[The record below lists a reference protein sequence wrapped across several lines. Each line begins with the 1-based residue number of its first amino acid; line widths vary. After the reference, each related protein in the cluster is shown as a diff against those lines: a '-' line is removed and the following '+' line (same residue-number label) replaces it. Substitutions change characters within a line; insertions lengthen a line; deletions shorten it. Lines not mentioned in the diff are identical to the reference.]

1 VCPSATQGVSGDASP
16 PFAAMGVVGLAY
28 SEEDRNHAPP
38 KDGLGREREHIER
51 PERTQAVWNKL
62 EKSGTLLQCM
72 RVPSRELTRD
82 EALLCHTVEH
92 CDALDALEHAPSRM
106 VGAWYGTSGGTQLTG
121 WSRSGLDMYHSGFT
135 PRAARLA
142 AGNAVSLTELVCRGQ
157 LRSGFAVVRPPGH
170 HACTDRMCG
179 FCFLNSAAIAARTAV
194 TKHGMNRVLLVDWD
208 VHHGNGTQDIFEEDP
223 RVLYLSLHRMDKMF
237 FPGTGDVNDVGRGAG
252 AGYCVNLPW
261 RHEGMGDAEYL
272 AAFDAIVMPI
282 AQSFNP
288 DLVIVSAGFDAASGD
303 KVGEMNV
310 TPEGFAAMASKLT
323 ALANGRAVYVL
334 EGGYKPSTVAR
345 CALAVVQVLLSD
357 AREEDERQRRG
368 TEGAKLCGDG
378 SSSGCTSSS
387 HLKARHS
394 AGGDGD
400 DEDWEPG
407 SARRLLRG
415 ASRAISDVV
424 RAHACY
430 WPVLQHALARAGLRT
445 SRPSERT
452 SNGSEPDTL
461 CPTEALPEAGAG
473 NEVQGAMRLAATSG
487 ACAAREIEALAE
499 PVTSSLAKEK
509 DRAASAFEG
518 DVAEPLE
525 RDERD
530 GIDEP
535 ISTQRCVDCN
545 RWQVRAAFAPSQLKK
560 KAGAR
565 RCKDCVASN
574 SGRLSC
580 GTADGA
586 PVAEPE
592 SLPPTMGGL
601 VRSWVGA
608 SLEAARR
615 QAVASLAVLAAAE
628 AGHSRSEWRWASP
641 RDDGGTPSTRPCS

>member
-1 VCPSATQGVSGDASP
+1 MSGGTGDASHP
-16 PFAAMGVVGLAY
+16 LAAMNLVGLAY
-28 SEEDRNHAPP
+28 SEEDRDHAPP

-142 AGNAVSLTELVCRGQ
+142 AGNAVSLTELVCSGQ

-194 TKHGMNRVLLVDWD
+194 TKHHMNRVLLVDWD

-288 DLVIVSAGFDAASGD
+288 ELVIVSAGFDAASGD
-303 KVGEMNV
+303 KVGAMNV
-310 TPEGFAAMASKLT
+310 TPEGFAAMASKLA

-357 AREEDERQRRG
+357 AREDERQRRG
-368 TEGAKLCGDG
+368 TDGAKLSGDV
-378 SSSGCTSSS
+378 SSSGSMSSS
-387 HLKARHS
+387 HRKARHS

-400 DEDWEPG
+400 DEDCEPG
-407 SARRLLRG
+407 SPRRLMRG

-473 NEVQGAMRLAATSG
+473 NEVHVHGAVGLLATSG
-487 ACAAREIEALAE
+487 ACAACEIEALAE
-499 PVTSSLAKEK
+499 PVTSLLANEK
-509 DRAASAFEG
+509 DRAASGFEG
-518 DVAEPLE
+518 DAAEPVE
-525 RDERD
+525 S
-530 GIDEP
+530 GGVDEP
-535 ISTQRCVDCN
+535 MSTQRCVDCT

-565 RCKDCVASN
+565 RCKECVASN
-574 SGRLSC
+574 SERLSC
-580 GTADGA
+580 STANGA

-592 SLPPTMGGL
+592 ALPPTMSGL
-601 VRSWVGA
+601 VRAWVGA
-608 SLEAARR
+608 SLEAARK
-615 QAVASLAVLAAAE
+615 QAVAGLAVLAAAE

-641 RDDGGTPSTRPCS
+641 RDDGGTP